1 MAGPVVGRPAGNWLT
16 GSTGDADNRTA
27 DRARKQTGDEIVT
40 KSHRE
45 NECYKIWN
53 KKRFSWLNDGVCVT
67 QIVMV
72 MIRTD
77 IGVRGRGH
85 ETPS

>member
-1 MAGPVVGRPAGNWLT
+1 MLSQNYNPSL
-16 GSTGDADNRTA
+16 GDADNRTA

-45 NECYKIWN
+45 NECYKFWN